1 MIFIRLNNFTLS
13 ILRLHEMIKILVGAN
28 LRVRAL
34 LANNSR
40 IRPLIIKQKVII
52 YYLTSLLMGSPPL

>member
-1 MIFIRLNNFTLS
+1 
-13 ILRLHEMIKILVGAN
+13 MIKILVGAN

-40 IRPLIIKQKVII
+40 IRQ
-52 YYLTSLLMGSPPL
+52 

>member
-13 ILRLHEMIKILVGAN
+13 ILRLLEMIKILVGAN

-40 IRPLIIKQKVII
+40 I
-52 YYLTSLLMGSPPL
+52 SP